1 MKKVMFLMVM
11 MATMLSFTSKA
22 QNATLMP
29 LVANDTIIASGN
41 ADTVSKVINVTSGYG
56 VMGVQVNATKISGTV
71 ALKAYIYGSMDGTNY
86 VISDSSAAFADQA
99 SNVVQFS
106 KTTPAYTYYKVM
118 VRPPTTAASTQSVI
132 IRVYY
137 VLRRYNN

>member
-1 MKKVMFLMVM
+1 MFLMVM